1 MRPLKVNFGVHDLF
15 IEVKMEVTQKLIY
28 VMWDVFLY
36 VIGARESI
44 FVVKNDV
51 RDLLRSILRCMTSQ
65 MEVKMEVTWKT
76 QIYVMWDVFLY
87 VIGAKET
94 KFIENM
100 VLPDLSRSIL
110 ECMTF

>member
-1 MRPLKVNFGVHDLF
+1 
-15 IEVKMEVTQKLIY
+15 
-28 VMWDVFLY
+28 MWDVFLY

-44 FVVKNDV
+44 FVVNNDV